1 MMILG
6 FENILNIPLNKQC
19 CIYHILHISIFISDE
34 LIFPS
39 PKQLVSTLSILGI
52 NSQIREAVRK
62 TEEKM
67 IIALFLF

>member
-1 MMILG
+1 MIILG

-52 NSQIREAVRK
+52 NSQIREA
-62 TEEKM
+62 EKKDYENWK
-67 IIALFLF
+67 FCHFKE